1 MPKIESYVSIPGGG
15 LTKGFV
21 KSHLDKVAEKF
32 IDQYESDLS
41 KFEPQLQDFKYDE
54 IIEMY
59 PVKNEELQDEFYHA
73 VIQNIEDKIFWKAVH
88 SNIQYWSS
96 YEFSNFK
103 LTGKAPEV
111 TKKD

>member
-1 MPKIESYVSIPGGG
+1 MPEIESYVSIPGGG

-32 IDQYESDLS
+32 IDQYESDSS
-41 KFEPQLQDFKYDE
+41 KFEPQLQNFKYDE

-59 PVKNEELQDEFYHA
+59 PVKNENLQDSFYHA